1 MNETS
6 ENNRKLQIGYEAPD
20 FTLPTHN
27 EGELNLAWYRGRHNV
42 VLVFYPGDWTPA
54 CSVQVPGYQEN
65 IGFFNDCNCQ
75 LLCVSVDSIPCHIAW
90 ARSCG
95 DFSFPLMSDYFPHGQ
110 VSEKYGVLSSKGYAE
125 RSVFLID
132 INGIIRFI
140 DRYGLEE
147 VPETIDLFDQM
158 AKLASQTAAGHD

>member
-6 ENNRKLQIGYEAPD
+6 ENNRKLQVGDQAPD
-20 FTLPTHN
+20 FTLLTHN
-27 EGELNLAWYRGRHNV
+27 EGELNLGWYRGRHNV

-110 VSEKYGVLSSKGYAE
+110 VCEKYGVLSSKGYAE

-140 DRYGLEE
+140 ERYDLEKI
-147 VPETIDLFDQM
+147 PETTGLFEQM
-158 AKLASQTAAGHD
+158 VKLSGQNKAGND

>member
-1 MNETS
+1 MTKTS
-6 ENNRKLQIGYEAPD
+6 ENKRKLQVGDEAPD

-27 EGELNLAWYRGRHNV
+27 EGELNLGWYRGRHNV

-54 CSVQVPGYQEN
+54 CSVQIPGYQKN
-65 IGFFNDCNCQ
+65 IEFFNDCNCQ
-75 LLCVSVDSIPCHIAW
+75 LLCVSVDSIPCHMAW

-110 VSEKYGVLSSKGYAE
+110 VSKRYGVLSSKGYAE

-140 DRYGLEE
+140 DRYGTEE
-147 VPETIDLFDQM
+147 IPETIDLFGQM
-158 AKLASQTAAGHD
+158 AKLNSQTRAGHD

>member
-6 ENNRKLQIGYEAPD
+6 ENNCKLQVGDQAPD
-20 FTLPTHN
+20 FTLLTHN
-27 EGELNLAWYRGRHNV
+27 EGELNLGWYRGRHNV

-65 IGFFNDCNCQ
+65 IGFFNDSNCQ

-158 AKLASQTAAGHD
+158 AKLSSQTRAGHD